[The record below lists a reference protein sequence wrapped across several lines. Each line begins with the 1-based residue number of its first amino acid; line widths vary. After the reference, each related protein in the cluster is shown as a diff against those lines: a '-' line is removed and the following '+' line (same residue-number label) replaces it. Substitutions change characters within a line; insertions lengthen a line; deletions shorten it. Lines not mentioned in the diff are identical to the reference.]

1 MPDTDC
7 QTACA
12 EAYTA
17 QVGHCADVLRDNLV
31 LAKTDA
37 DKQTAQTE
45 FDRCMALAE
54 EVKASCLQTC
64 AEENR
69 TQ

>member
-1 MPDTDC
+1 MPDANC

-37 DKQTAQTE
+37 DKQLARTE
-45 FDRCMALAE
+45 FERCLALAE
-54 EVKASCLQTC
+54 EVKATCLKTC
-64 AEENR
+64 AEEP
-69 TQ
+69 

>member
-1 MPDTDC
+1 MSDTDC

-31 LAKTDA
+31 LAKTDE
-37 DKQTAQTE
+37 DKQLAQTE
-45 FDRCMALAE
+45 FGRCMALAE
-54 EVKASCLQTC
+54 ETKTICLKTC
-64 AEENR
+64 REED
-69 TQ
+69 

>member
-1 MPDTDC
+1 MPDPDC

-31 LAKTDA
+31 LAKTDE

-45 FDRCMALAE
+45 FEHCMALAE
-54 EVKASCLQTC
+54 EVKAACLKTC
-64 AEENR
+64 SGEN
-69 TQ
+69 

>member
-7 QTACA
+7 QNACA

-45 FDRCMALAE
+45 FERCMALAE
-54 EVKASCLQTC
+54 DVKTACLKTC
-64 AEENR
+64 GEAN
-69 TQ
+69 

>member
-12 EAYTA
+12 GAYTA

-31 LAKTDA
+31 LVKTDE
-37 DKQTAQTE
+37 DKQLARTE
-45 FDRCMALAE
+45 FERCIVLAE
-54 EVKASCLQTC
+54 EVKTICLKTC
-64 AEENR
+64 AE
-69 TQ
+69 